1 VDPKIVFKHALDRHA
16 SALILIHNHPSGNVS
31 ASQAKIN
38 LTKKLKKAGDLL
50 DISIIDHIIYTNA
63 GYYSF
68 VDHSL
73 VF

>member
-1 VDPKIVFKHALDRHA
+1 M
-16 SALILIHNHPSGNVS
+16 S
-31 ASQAKIN
+31 ASQADIN
-38 LTKKLKKAGDLL
+38 LTKKIKKDGDLL
-50 DISIIDHIIYTNA
+50 DIYIVDHIIYTNA